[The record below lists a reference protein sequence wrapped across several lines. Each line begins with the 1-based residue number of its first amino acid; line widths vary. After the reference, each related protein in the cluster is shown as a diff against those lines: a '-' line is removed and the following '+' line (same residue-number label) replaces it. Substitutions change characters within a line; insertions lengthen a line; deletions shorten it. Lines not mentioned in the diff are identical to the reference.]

1 MAKSP
6 RPLGPDLTRLDY
18 LRSRFKDL
26 WSAVMY
32 ARAISVVALIFALL
46 LLVAAPTAVALPG
59 DLDSSFDLDGRVTT
73 DFGQQEDY
81 GNAVAIQ
88 PDGKILVLAQTT
100 DNDEFVTTFFLLRYD
115 AAGALDTTF
124 DGDGKLVITGP
135 VSEVAVQGDGKIL
148 LGGSVLIHTP
158 DFLTS
163 DFAVARL
170 NSDGTPDMTFSDDGL
185 ATVDFD
191 GHRDAA
197 GAIALQ
203 ADGKIVLAGGTGVN
217 SSDRAFALA
226 RFNDDGTLDTSFN
239 GDGTQETN
247 LFAGPEQARE
257 IVVQANGKIVIGT
270 TVRGKH
276 MDTGDFGLARYK
288 SDGTLDSS
296 FSGDGSVRTSFIHDE
311 LWGLALQSDGKILA
325 AGAAAGPNGGDFA
338 LARYKLSGRL
348 DPTFSKD
355 GKLRTDFNGGEDD
368 EARAVLIQANGRIVL
383 AGFGASD
390 VWALARYRSGGKLDP
405 SFSGDGKKLTQFGSG
420 DSRRVHQIYDAALQ
434 ADGRIVATGLAS
446 SVLNQW
452 DVGLARYLTS

>member
-1 MAKSP
+1 MKRTS
-6 RPLGPDLTRLDY
+6 
-18 LRSRFKDL
+18 S
-26 WSAVMY
+26 VMTIC
-32 ARAISVVALIFALL
+32 ARAASVAALLACL
-46 LLVAAPTAVALPG
+46 LLVSASSAVAAPG
-59 DLDSSFDLDGRVTT
+59 DLDSSLDLDGRVTT
-73 DFGQQEDY
+73 NLGSPDEDGY
-81 GNAVAIQ
+81 AVALQ
-88 PDGKILVLAQTT
+88 PDGKILVLARTT
-100 DNDEFVTTFFLLRYD
+100 DLDEFVTTFFLLRYD

-124 DGDGKLVITGP
+124 DGDGKLLITGP
-135 VSEVAVQGDGKIL
+135 VSDVAVQGDGKIL
-148 LGGSVLIHTP
+148 LGGSVLIHSP
-158 DFLTS
+158 DSVTS

-185 ATVDFD
+185 ATADFD

-197 GAIALQ
+197 GPIALQ

-257 IVVQANGKIVIGT
+257 IVVQANGRIVIGT

-276 MDTGDFGLARYK
+276 MDSGDFGLARYK
-288 SDGTLDSS
+288 SDGTLDTS

-311 LWGLALQSDGKILA
+311 LYGLALQSDGKILA

-338 LARYKLSGRL
+338 LARYKLGGGL

-368 EARAVLIQANGRIVL
+368 EARALLIQPNGRIVL
-383 AGFGASD
+383 AGFGAGFGSSS
-390 VWALARYRSGGKLDP
+390 VFALARYRAGGKLDL
-405 SFSGDGKKLTQFGSG
+405 SFSGNGKQLTKFGSG
-420 DSRRVHQIYDAALQ
+420 DRRRIHQIYDAALQ